1 MITLNIN
8 GKERTLDAPTRLVDY
23 LESLEVNTK
32 FIAVALN
39 GSVLRRDEFGDITL
53 GEGDEVEIVRAVGG
67 G

>member
-8 GKERTLDAPTRLVDY
+8 GKKRTLDAPARLVDY

-39 GSVLRRDEFGDITL
+39 GTAPVSMRSALAAVVSGA
-53 GEGDEVEIVRAVGG
+53 VRSA
-67 G
+67 

>member
-8 GKERTLDAPTRLVDY
+8 GKKRTLDPPTRLVDY

-39 GSVLRRDEFGDITL
+39 GTARASMRSALAAVVSGA
-53 GEGDEVEIVRAVGG
+53 VRSA
-67 G
+67 